1 MDQPSARLAA
11 ESRDSHLALR
21 RVERQQALIERLYAA
36 RGTRLLLGL
45 LAHDLRVSPRTLAR
59 DVDRL
64 RASGVPITTHR
75 GRGGGVSLPSAG
87 HLPPIAFD
95 LPEAAALVA
104 SLAALGPSVSQSA
117 ASAMTK
123 LAAALQSR

>member
-1 MDQPSARLAA
+1 MEQSRARLAA
-11 ESRDSHLALR
+11 QSRDSHLALR
-21 RVERQQALIERLYAA
+21 RVERQQALIERLYTA
-36 RGTRLLLGL
+36 RGTRLQLGT

-64 RASGVPITTHR
+64 RSSGVPITTHR
-75 GRGGGVSLPSAG
+75 GRGGGVSFRSRG

-95 LPEAAALVA
+95 AREAAALMA

-117 ASAMTK
+117 TSAMHK
-123 LAAALQSR
+123 LAEALQSR